1 MHFQKDIL
9 GTTSQAALKTLYLLQ
24 MGVGS
29 LANVILFFHNISPI
43 LLGHK
48 QRPTYTIL
56 SHMAVANLMVL
67 FSSGIPHIMTAFVWR
82 KPLSSLGCKCVYY
95 LQRVARSTTLC
106 STCVLST
113 CQFLTL
119 MLGRAERTV
128 LRGRV
133 FRFTGSFCCICWVSN
148 VLMYIDV
155 PLRIAGSQH
164 THNYTDTQGSW
175 FCSSSA
181 PNPGLGYLWSISDVV
196 FIGLMAW
203 SSGSMLLLLH
213 RHHQRVQYIHGPTGC
228 HQYLPEDRAT
238 RTILMLVVA
247 FVFFSV
253 LNSIFASY
261 ISAFSDFHLRL
272 LQTSSF
278 LVSCFPTISPFLLLL
293 RDPRPLKLCSW
304 VVGNHA

>member
-1 MHFQKDIL
+1 MMSVYLCRVKSFPWSTTVSSFSGEVKRENPCPMFFCKKTAGTASAFSLGLPEALSMHFQKDIL

-95 LQRVARSTTLC
+95 LQRVSRSTTLC

-203 SSGSMLLLLH
+203 SSGSI
-213 RHHQRVQYIHGPTGC
+213 RI
-228 HQYLPEDRAT
+228 LP
-238 RTILMLVVA
+238 LSM
-247 FVFFSV
+247 
-253 LNSIFASY
+253 
-261 ISAFSDFHLRL
+261 
-272 LQTSSF
+272 
-278 LVSCFPTISPFLLLL
+278 
-293 RDPRPLKLCSW
+293 
-304 VVGNHA
+304 